1 MNISIVLYILGWI
14 MSFEAIMM
22 LVPCLTALYFQEVQ
36 GFSYLFVMIIEGA
49 IGYSLIRKK
58 PTKTRFYTKEGFV
71 AVSLCWIV
79 MSFFGALP
87 FVFSG
92 EIPSLID
99 AMFETVSGF
108 TTTGASILSDVESLS
123 NTNLMW
129 RSFTHWV
136 GGMGILVFVLM
147 ILPLS
152 GGSSMHL
159 LRAESPG
166 PSVGKLTPKIRTTA
180 FVLYG
185 IYFVMT
191 VIQILLL
198 LAGDMPLFDALTL
211 SFGTAGTGGF
221 SIKNA
226 GIQPYSV
233 YCKSI
238 IAVFM
243 MLFGIN
249 FNVYY
254 LMLHRKFKA
263 AFHSEEV
270 RWYLFIILLA
280 TGFVAI
286 NILSRYDSH
295 PGLAVLDAYFHV
307 SSIIT
312 TTGYATTDFNL
323 WPQQSK
329 TILVLLMF
337 IGACAGSTGGG
348 MKVSRIVMLFK
359 TIPKELGY
367 YLHPHSVRKI
377 SFEGKTIEHETVRSI
392 SVYLTVYFIM
402 FAISQ
407 LLLCFDQ
414 VDMVSSFTAVASAI
428 NNIGPGLELVG
439 PYGNFGFFSPI
450 SKLVLI
456 FDMLAGRLEL
466 IPILLLFSRETWK
479 STYTSVTRNRKE

>member
-1 MNISIVLYILGWI
+1 MN
-14 MSFEAIMM
+14 FEVIMM
-22 LVPCLTALYFQEVQ
+22 TIPCVTALYYGEVQ
-36 GFSYLFVMIIEGA
+36 GFAYLFVMILEGA
-49 IGYSLIRKK
+49 IGYALTHKK
-58 PTKTRFYTKEGFV
+58 PIKTKFYTKEGFV

-79 MSFFGALP
+79 MSFFGAMP
-87 FVFSG
+87 FVLNG

-99 AMFETVSGF
+99 ALFETVSGF
-108 TTTGASILSDVESLS
+108 TTTGASILSDVEGLCR
-123 NTNLMW
+123 TNLMW
-129 RSFTHWV
+129 RSLTHWF

-191 VIQILLL
+191 IIQIVLL
-198 LAGDMPLFDALTL
+198 LAGGMPAFDAITV

-221 SIKNA
+221 SIKNT
-226 GIQPYSV
+226 GIQSYSIYSKWV
-233 YCKSI
+233 V
-238 IAVFM
+238 AVFM

-254 LMLHRKFKA
+254 LMLHKKFKA
-263 AFHSEEV
+263 ALKCEEM
-270 RWYLFIILLA
+270 RWYLLIIILA
-280 TGFVAI
+280 TLFI
-286 NILSRYDSH
+286 TLNILHRYKSH
-295 PGLAVLDAYFHV
+295 PSLAVLDSFFHV

-312 TTGYATTDFNL
+312 TTGFATTDFNL

-337 IGACAGSTGGG
+337 IGSCAGSTGGG
-348 MKVSRIVMLFK
+348 MKVSRIIMLIK

-377 SFEGKTIEHETVRSI
+377 TFEGKSIEHETVRSI
-392 SVYLTVYFIM
+392 SVYLTVYFII
-402 FAISQ
+402 FACSQ
-407 LLLCFDQ
+407 IILCFDQ
-414 VDMVSSFTAVASAI
+414 VDMVSSFTAVAATI
-428 NNIGPGLELVG
+428 NNVGPGLELVG
-439 PYGNFGFFSPI
+439 PYGNYGFFSAI

-466 IPILLLFSRETWK
+466 IPILLLFSKETWK
-479 STYTSVTRNRKE
+479 GMYGSARKKIRGSREV